1 MHIYIYIYIY
11 ICIVVGDPLLRR
23 GKKLFPKAINIF
35 AVNILWIIRKF
46 NKKNHRLI
54 AFLKLFGN
62 GI

>member
-1 MHIYIYIYIY
+1 MHIYIY
-11 ICIVVGDPLLRR
+11 ICIVVGGPLLRR

-35 AVNILWIIRKF
+35 AVNILWIIKTF
-46 NKKNHRLI
+46 NKKNRSLI